1 MKMAFRA
8 VFFLL
13 CINAACLII
22 ELADAS
28 YLQGGPITP
37 MNQTQAISVND
48 IQGFIQSGDSAN
60 PVFYDLQVSLW
71 MIWKIAGTIIAGFP
85 LMVSDLGAPPAIV
98 YPLYMLFISAWG
110 VLILEMRAGRDI
122 TDD

>member
-22 ELADAS
+22 ELSAMD
-28 YLQGGPITP
+28 YLVGGPITP
-37 MNQTQAISVND
+37 MNASQAISVSD
-48 IQGFIQSGDSAN
+48 IEGFISAGDAAN
-60 PVFYDLQVSLW
+60 PVFYDLQISLW
-71 MIWKIAGTIIAGFP
+71 MIFKIAGTVIVGFP
-85 LMVSDLGAPPAIV
+85 IILGDMGVPTSIV
-98 YPLYMLFISAWG
+98 VPTYMLFLAAWG
-110 VLILEMRAGRDI
+110 VLILELRSGRDV

>member
-22 ELADAS
+22 ELADLG
-28 YLQGGPITP
+28 YLYGGPITP
-37 MNQTQAISVND
+37 MNATQAISVSD
-48 IQGFIQSGDSAN
+48 IEGFIQTGDTAN
-60 PVFYDLQVSLW
+60 PIFYDLQVSLW
-71 MIWKIAGTIIAGFP
+71 MMWKIGGTIVVGFP
-85 LMVSDLGAPPAIV
+85 MILGDLGAPPALI

-110 VLILEMRAGRDI
+110 VLILELRAGRDV